1 MRSMSSPKTVL
12 QVGILFI
19 TVSFNEYNLVKY
31 WRWKDSILRPPA
43 FKIGTMAI
51 LAKNFG
57 ALIAV

>member
-1 MRSMSSPKTVL
+1 MSSPKTVL

-19 TVSFNEYNLVKY
+19 TVSFNEYNSTNI

-43 FKIGTMAI
+43 LKAGTIAI

-57 ALIAV
+57 ALITV